1 MVGFPN
7 GPFPFAKCFANFRGG
22 HSISSP
28 EIRLFVRA
36 YLTIGFPIGGVG
48 WAAIKTWPHLK
59 FFFVQ
64 CGPHLGYC
72 CSPETTSQT
81 KKNVNSWVPKK
92 IWQTLN
98 PPPSRNIIQ
107 FSEYHPA
114 QGDREQ
120 LYATPEPKAFGKG
133 GVSRGPPCGNHRVI
147 KDSLLE
153 I

>member
-98 PPPSRNIIQ
+98 PPPPGILSSFRNIIQ
-107 FSEYHPA
+107 PRAIGSNFM
-114 QGDREQ
+114 Q
-120 LYATPEPKAFGKG
+120 LQNPRLSGKVESPGGRHVATTE
-133 GVSRGPPCGNHRVI
+133 
-147 KDSLLE
+147 SLR
-153 I
+153 IPY

>member
-81 KKNVNSWVPKK
+81 KKTWIRGSQKK
-92 IWQTLN
+92 YGRHWT
-98 PPPSRNIIQ
+98 PPSRNIIQ

-120 LYATPEPKAFGKG
+120 LDATPEPKAFRGKVESPG
-133 GVSRGPPCGNHRVI
+133 GRHVATTES
-147 KDSLLE
+147 
-153 I
+153 